1 MAEKKNRVGRFIDL
15 KYQQNP
21 LIRAMHKIVS
31 RFITEYLPTSTKILL
46 PGILKAWV
54 VMIT

>member
-46 PGILKAWV
+46 SGILKAWV